1 MDIKSMYGF
10 ENKNV
15 FITGSASGMAKAATE
30 FLIELG
36 ANIYA
41 ADINEITLPVTKAYH
56 ADLSKKED
64 IDAVLNDLPDTIDAV
79 FLCHGVSHLPG
90 KELFVSKVNFLSQ
103 KYIAEALVGK
113 MPEWSSITFI
123 ASIGSFGWE
132 KTIGK
137 IQELLNAKTWEEG
150 INWYEKHMDMI
161 LTPETNE
168 QLDYGLSKQA
178 LAAYVVQKAHDPLY
192 IGKKIRLNSINPGN
206 TTTGLTQTFYKVQ
219 AKSGDPEE
227 GRRQIERVTLDSWNG
242 RPARPEEMG
251 WPMVVLGSRI
261 CSYVSGQNLYIDYG
275 VSSTW
280 KLAALQGDAE
290 GGSSHFING

>member
-1 MDIKSMYGF
+1 MDIKAMYGF

-36 ANIYA
+36 ANVYA

-56 ADLSKKED
+56 ADLSRKED
-64 IDAVLNDLPDTIDAV
+64 IDAVLENLPETIDAV

-103 KYIAEALVGK
+103 KYIAEALAPK
-113 MPEWSSITFI
+113 MPEWGSITFI

-132 KTIGK
+132 NTIRK
-137 IQELLNAKTWEEG
+137 IQGLLNAKTWEEG
-150 INWYEKHMDMI
+150 IDWYENHMDMI
-161 LTPETNE
+161 LTPESNE

-178 LAAYVVQKAHDPLY
+178 LAAYVVEKAHSPMY
-192 IGKKIRLNSINPGN
+192 ISKKIRLNSINPGN
-206 TTTGLTQTFYKVQ
+206 TTTGLTETFYKVQ

-227 GRRQIERVTLDSWNG
+227 GRKQIERVTLESWNG
-242 RPARPEEMG
+242 RAARPEEMG
-251 WPMVVLGSRI
+251 WPMVVLGSKI

-280 KLAALQGDAE
+280 KLAALQGDTE
-290 GGSSHFING
+290 GGSGHFING